1 MIYFYLNKHQ
11 KIFSVLISHLIQK
24 TAKDIPHINK
34 SFLRS
39 SIIFKSIFKPLRTTG
54 LNYSNYV
61 NSIPG
66 SGRSPRVGN
75 GNPLQYS
82 CLENSM
88 GSKAWWATVHG
99 ITKRVRHDWT
109 HTQMLFTAKPR
120 KGSFI
125 LCPSELVSSLV
136 TVKTFFF
143 PFLILLCTC
152 HLLFSTAPKKCQS
165 TIFLHFKKHQIISV
179 MTLPH
184 PSILLLQPSLVWMHS
199 HCFPVF
205 HWHLLIEN
213 CCFLSPMPSFF
224 FGFFPGLDK
233 K

>member
-136 TVKTFFF
+136 TVKTFFSHF
-143 PFLILLCTC
+143 LFCFVPAIYFFQLFQKNVSQQFFYILKNIKLFQSWLSHILPFSCSNLAWSGCTAIVFQ
-152 HLLFSTAPKKCQS
+152 FSTD
-165 TIFLHFKKHQIISV
+165 IFL
-179 MTLPH
+179 
-184 PSILLLQPSLVWMHS
+184 
-199 HCFPVF
+199 
-205 HWHLLIEN
+205 
-213 CCFLSPMPSFF
+213 
-224 FGFFPGLDK
+224 
-233 K
+233 